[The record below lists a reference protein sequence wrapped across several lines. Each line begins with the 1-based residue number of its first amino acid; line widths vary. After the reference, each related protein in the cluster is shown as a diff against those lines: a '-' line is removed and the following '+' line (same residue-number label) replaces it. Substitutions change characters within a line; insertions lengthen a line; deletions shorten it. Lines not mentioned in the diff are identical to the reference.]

1 MKKPVAKQLPSGAW
15 FCRVRID
22 GQDYS
27 ITRDRKEMAE
37 AEAFAIKTKIKEAQK
52 SRTEKLCPLP
62 SMIILTPAATFYP
75 PPPSGVIKPFSKT
88 VTSL

>member
-27 ITRDRKEMAE
+27 ITRDRKELAE
-37 AEAFAIKTKIKEAQK
+37 AEALAIKTKIKDAQK
-52 SRTEKLCPLP
+52 KPGRKTS
-62 SMIILTPAATFYP
+62 F
-75 PPPSGVIKPFSKT
+75 PPSAA
-88 VTSL
+88 